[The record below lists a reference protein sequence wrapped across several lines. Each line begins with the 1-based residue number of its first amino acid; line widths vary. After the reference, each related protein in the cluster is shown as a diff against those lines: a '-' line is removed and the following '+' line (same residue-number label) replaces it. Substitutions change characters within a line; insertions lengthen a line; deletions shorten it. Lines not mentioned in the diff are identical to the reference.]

1 MKAVFLFLI
10 LSFGIGCTQTST
22 KVNNHL
28 LRKFEIGGHWS
39 NHCGGVN
46 VPMCNRWVDGEEVD
60 RTNDY
65 MKTTIKTFGENL
77 IKSLLTGK

>member
-1 MKAVFLFLI
+1 MFILI
-10 LSFGIGCTQTST
+10 TGCTQTSN
-22 KVNNHL
+22 KVNDHL

-46 VPMCNRWVDGEEVD
+46 VPMCNTWVKGEEVD

-77 IKSLLTGK
+77 IKSLLTGS